1 MKLVLL
7 GPVGS
12 GKGTQAGIISQKYDL
27 PHISTGEIFRENIKN
42 ETELG
47 KIAKSY
53 IDKGELVP
61 EELTNKL
68 VEDRLKSDDCKRGFI
83 LDGYPRNLA
92 QAKFL
97 DTITN
102 IDLALMIDLSEDKII
117 ERLSSRR
124 MCSKCSQ
131 PTSLS
136 WMVDGKCEKCGG
148 DVYIRDDDKPE
159 VIKVRLEK
167 QAVSQDVINFYK
179 EKGVF
184 SKIDATDN
192 VDDTFAL
199 VKSILDQV
207 NND

>member
-12 GKGTQAGIISQKYDL
+12 GKGTQAGIISKNYNL

-42 ETELG
+42 ETQLG

-53 IDKGELVP
+53 IDNGELVP

-68 VEDRLKSDDCKRGFI
+68 VEDRLKMEDCKNGFI
-83 LDGYPRNLA
+83 LDGYPRNLE

-97 DTITN
+97 NSLEN
-102 IDLALMIDLSEDKII
+102 IDIALMIDLSEDKII

-124 MCSKCSQ
+124 MCSKCLQ
-131 PTSLS
+131 PTSLN

-159 VIKVRLEK
+159 VIKVRLNK

-192 VDDTFAL
+192 VDDTYAL
-199 VKSILDQV
+199 VKNVLDGV
-207 NND
+207 DND

>member
-53 IDKGELVP
+53 IDKGDLVP

-97 DTITN
+97 DTITD

>member
-1 MKLVLL
+1 MRLVLL

-12 GKGTQAGIISQKYDL
+12 GKGTQAGIISEKYNL
-27 PHISTGEIFRENIKN
+27 PHISTGEIFRANIKN

-68 VEDRLKSDDCKRGFI
+68 VEDRLKSDDCKNGFI

-97 DTITN
+97 EGITD

-124 MCSKCSQ
+124 MCSKCAQ
-131 PTSLS
+131 PTSLN

-148 DVYIRDDDKPE
+148 DVYVRDDDKPE
-159 VIKVRLEK
+159 VIKVRLAK

-179 EKGVF
+179 QKGVF

-199 VKSILDQV
+199 VSAILNQV

>member
-12 GKGTQAGIISQKYDL
+12 GKGTQAGIISREYNL

-68 VEDRLKSDDCKRGFI
+68 VEDRLKSNDCANGFI

-92 QAKFL
+92 QAEFL
-97 DTITN
+97 DTITD

-148 DVYIRDDDKPE
+148 DVYVRDDDKPE
-159 VIKVRLEK
+159 VIKVRLQK

-192 VDDTFAL
+192 VEDTFAL
-199 VKSILDQV
+199 VKSILNEV

>member
-12 GKGTQAGIISQKYDL
+12 GKGTQAGIISREYNL

-68 VEDRLKSDDCKRGFI
+68 VEDRLKSNDCANGFI

-92 QAKFL
+92 QAEFL
-97 DTITN
+97 DTITD

-148 DVYIRDDDKPE
+148 DVYVRDDDKPE
-159 VIKVRLEK
+159 VIKVRLQK

-192 VDDTFAL
+192 VEDTFAL
-199 VKSILDQV
+199 VKSVLNEV

>member
-1 MKLVLL
+1 MRLVLL
-7 GPVGS
+7 GPLGS
-12 GKGTQAGIISQKYDL
+12 GKGTQAGIISEKYNL
-27 PHISTGEIFRENIKN
+27 PHISTGEIFRANIKN

-68 VEDRLKSDDCKRGFI
+68 VEDRLKSDDCKNGFI

-97 DTITN
+97 EGITD
-102 IDLALMIDLSEDKII
+102 IDIALMIDLSEDKII

-124 MCSKCSQ
+124 MCSKCAQ
-131 PTSLS
+131 PTSLN

-148 DVYIRDDDKPE
+148 DVYVRDDDKPE
-159 VIKVRLEK
+159 VIKVRLAK

-179 EKGVF
+179 QKGVF

-199 VKSILDQV
+199 VSEILNQV

>member
-1 MKLVLL
+1 MRLVLL

-12 GKGTQAGIISQKYDL
+12 GKGTQAGIISEKYNL
-27 PHISTGEIFRENIKN
+27 PHISTGEIFRANIKN

-68 VEDRLKSDDCKRGFI
+68 VEDRLKSDDCKNGFI

-97 DTITN
+97 EGITD

-124 MCSKCSQ
+124 MCSKCAQ
-131 PTSLS
+131 PTSLN

-148 DVYIRDDDKPE
+148 DVYVRDDDKPE
-159 VIKVRLEK
+159 VIKVRLAK

-179 EKGVF
+179 QKGVF

-199 VKSILDQV
+199 VSEILNQV

>member
-1 MKLVLL
+1 MRLVLL

-12 GKGTQAGIISQKYDL
+12 GKGTQAGIISEKYNL
-27 PHISTGEIFRENIKN
+27 PHISTGEIFRANIKN

-68 VEDRLKSDDCKRGFI
+68 VEDRLKSDDCKNGFI

-97 DTITN
+97 EGITD
-102 IDLALMIDLSEDKII
+102 IDIALMIDLSEDKII

-124 MCSKCSQ
+124 MCSKCAQ
-131 PTSLS
+131 PTSLN

-148 DVYIRDDDKPE
+148 DVYVRDDDKPE
-159 VIKVRLEK
+159 VIKVRLAK

-179 EKGVF
+179 QKGVF

-199 VKSILDQV
+199 VSEILNQV

>member
-42 ETELG
+42 QTELG

-192 VDDTFAL
+192 VDDTFEL

>member
-1 MKLVLL
+1 MKIVLL

-12 GKGTQAGIISQKYDL
+12 GKGTQAGIISKEYNL
-27 PHISTGEIFRENIKN
+27 PHISTGEIFRTNIKN

-68 VEDRLKSDDCKRGFI
+68 VEDRINQEDCKNGFI
-83 LDGYPRNLA
+83 LDGYPRNIE

-97 DTITN
+97 DSLTN

-124 MCSKCSQ
+124 MCSKCGQ
-131 PTSLS
+131 PTSLE

-148 DVYIRDDDKPE
+148 DVYTRDDDKPE
-159 VIKVRLEK
+159 VIKVRLSK
-167 QAVSQDVINFYK
+167 QAVSQNVIYFYK
-179 EKGVF
+179 QKGVF
-184 SKIDATDN
+184 SKIDATD
-192 VDDTFAL
+192 VVEDTYAL
-199 VKSILDQV
+199 VKSILDKV